1 MSAKLLFAG
10 DFVFSN
16 DISIKS
22 FEFDKKIKEMISE
35 HDIFCC
41 NLEGPIIN
49 ENCKKIKKK
58 VLKKNI
64 ESGKKHCISYSRTAC
79 YSTRVC

>member
-41 NLEGPIIN
+41 NLE
-49 ENCKKIKKK
+49 
-58 VLKKNI
+58 
-64 ESGKKHCISYSRTAC
+64 
-79 YSTRVC
+79 